1 MELEPGH
8 WMPPNKQ
15 ESYRDMINK
24 ALFTYVTSFLA
35 VKPKL
40 TRILVN
46 MDLGPLY
53 VVRGKAMLQWESF
66 IIF

>member
-1 MELEPGH
+1 MELETGH

-15 ESYRDMINK
+15 ESYRGMINK

-46 MDLGPLY
+46 IDLGALY
-53 VVRGKAMLQWESF
+53 VVRGKAML
-66 IIF
+66 

>member
-15 ESYRDMINK
+15 ELYRDMINK
-24 ALFTYVTSFLA
+24 ALLTYVTSFLA

-46 MDLGPLY
+46 IDLGALY
-53 VVRGKAMLQWESF
+53 VVRGKAML
-66 IIF
+66 